1 MRHATSRVRADFS
14 ADGGAAG
21 ALDTIARSAFDAPMS
36 HHASEVERLD
46 TALAAV
52 RQRTATVPRVALV
65 LGSGL
70 GGFADTLEGATRIPF
85 SDIPTMPVSR
95 VVGHAGNLVIGRA
108 EGLDVVAM
116 QGRVHL
122 YEGHPPSDV
131 VFGARLMIRMGARI
145 VIITN
150 AAGGA
155 NPSFSPG
162 DLMLIDDHLNM
173 TGTSSLLGPNDE
185 RLGPRFPDMSV
196 AYDADLRALADRV
209 AKDAGFSLVR
219 GVYAGNLGPA
229 YETPAEVRMA
239 QRLGADAVG
248 MSTVLETI
256 AARHMGARVLG
267 ISCITNK
274 AAGLSATPLD
284 HSEVEETAR
293 AARGRFVSLLRGV
306 LGAIGR
312 QADPS

>member
-1 MRHATSRVRADFS
+1 MAEQ
-14 ADGGAAG
+14 
-21 ALDTIARSAFDAPMS
+21 
-36 HHASEVERLD
+36 ASQHERLSK
-46 TALAAV
+46 ALAV
-52 RQRTATVPRVALV
+52 IRQRTAATPRVALV

-70 GGFADTLEGATRIPF
+70 GSFADTLTDATKIPF
-85 SDIPTMPVSR
+85 ADIPTMPVSR
-95 VVGHAGNLVIGRA
+95 VVGHAGQLVVGKS

-122 YEGHPPSDV
+122 YEGHPPNDV
-131 VFGARLMIRMGARI
+131 VFGLRLMIRMGASL
-145 VIITN
+145 VVITN

-162 DLMLIDDHLNM
+162 DLMLIEDHLNL
-173 TGTSSLLGPNDE
+173 TGQSALTGPNDE
-185 RLGPRFPDMSV
+185 AMGVRFPDMSV
-196 AYDADLRALADRV
+196 AYDLLLRSLALEA
-209 AKDAGFSLVR
+209 ASKGGFQLVR

-248 MSTVLETI
+248 MSTVLETM

-274 AAGLSATPLD
+274 AAGLSPVPLD
-284 HSEVEETAR
+284 HAEVEETAR
-293 AARGRFVSLLRGV
+293 AARSRFVALLRGV
-306 LGAIGR
+306 LAAIAAGE
-312 QADPS
+312 AP

>member
-1 MRHATSRVRADFS
+1 MVLSSD
-14 ADGGAAG
+14 
-21 ALDTIARSAFDAPMS
+21 ALDTVRLTAFDACPMGEL
-36 HHASEVERLD
+36 ASQHERLSS
-46 TALAAV
+46 ALAV
-52 RQRTATVPRVALV
+52 IRKRTAVTPRVALV

-70 GGFADTLEGATRIPF
+70 GSFADTLGGATKIPF
-85 SDIPTMPVSR
+85 GEIPSMPVSR
-95 VVGHAGNLVIGRA
+95 VVGHAGQLVVGRTD
-108 EGLDVVAM
+108 GLDVVAM

-131 VFGARLMIRMGARI
+131 VFGLRLMLRMGAGI

-155 NPSFSPG
+155 NPAFTPG
-162 DLMLIDDHLNM
+162 DLMLIEDHLNL
-173 TGTSSLLGPNDE
+173 TGQSSLTGPNE
-185 RLGPRFPDMSV
+185 EALGARFPDMSV
-196 AYDADLRALADRV
+196 AYDAKLRALALE
-209 AKDAGFSLVR
+209 AASKAGFQLVR

-248 MSTVLETI
+248 MSTVLETV

-274 AAGLSATPLD
+274 AAGLSPVPLD
-284 HSEVEETAR
+284 HAEVEETAR
-293 AARGRFVSLLRGV
+293 GARARFVSLLRGV
-306 LGAIGR
+306 LSGIAAGGAE
-312 QADPS
+312 

>member
-1 MRHATSRVRADFS
+1 MRSMSSPSSSQSQRVD
-14 ADGGAAG
+14 
-21 ALDTIARSAFDAPMS
+21 
-36 HHASEVERLD
+36 V
-46 TALAAV
+46 ALAAI
-52 RQRTATVPRVALV
+52 RKRTQVVPKVALV

-70 GGFADTLEGATRIPF
+70 GGFADTLEGATKIAYTE
-85 SDIPTMPVSR
+85 IPTMPVSG

-108 EGLDVVAM
+108 EGVDVVAM

-155 NPSFSPG
+155 NPAFTPG
-162 DLMLIDDHLNM
+162 DLMLIEDHLNL
-173 TGTSSLLGPNDE
+173 TGQSSLTGPNEDAF
-185 RLGPRFPDMSV
+185 GPRFPDMST
-196 AYDADLRALADRV
+196 AYDAGLRAHALEA
-209 AKDAGFSLVR
+209 ASAAGFQMVR

-284 HSEVEETAR
+284 HAEVEETAR
-293 AARGRFVSLLRGV
+293 AAKGRFVALLAGV
-306 LGAIGR
+306 LGRVAKES
-312 QADPS
+312 A

>member
-1 MRHATSRVRADFS
+1 MSVGEATQSQR
-14 ADGGAAG
+14 
-21 ALDTIARSAFDAPMS
+21 I
-36 HHASEVERLD
+36 ER
-46 TALAAV
+46 ALAVV
-52 RQRTATVPRVALV
+52 RSRTSVTPRVALV

-70 GGFADTLEGATRIPF
+70 GGFADTLESATKIPYGE
-85 SDIPTMPVSR
+85 IPTMPVSH
-95 VVGHAGNLVIGRA
+95 VVGHAGNLVVGRA
-108 EGLDVVAM
+108 EGVDVVAM

-122 YEGHPPSDV
+122 YEGHPPCDV

-155 NPSFSPG
+155 NPAFEPG
-162 DLMLIDDHLNM
+162 DLMLIEDHLNL
-173 TGTSSLLGPNDE
+173 TGQSSLTGPNEDA
-185 RLGPRFPDMSV
+185 LGPRFPDMSV
-196 AYDADLRALADRV
+196 AYDAALRAMASEV
-209 AKDAGFSLVR
+209 ASACGFALVR

-229 YETPAEVRMA
+229 YETPAEVRLA

-274 AAGLSATPLD
+274 AAGLSKAPLD
-284 HSEVEETAR
+284 HAEVEETAR
-293 AARGRFVSLLRGV
+293 AARGRFVALLRGV
-306 LGAIGR
+306 LARI
-312 QADPS
+312 AKEPAP

>member
-1 MRHATSRVRADFS
+1 MRS
-14 ADGGAAG
+14 
-21 ALDTIARSAFDAPMS
+21 MS
-36 HHASEVERLD
+36 HSVASQSQRLD
-46 TALAAV
+46 TALAEI
-52 RQRTATVPRVALV
+52 RKRTNVQPRVALV

-70 GGFADTLEGATRIPF
+70 GAFADTLEGATKIPF
-85 SDIPTMPVSR
+85 AAIPTMPSSG
-95 VVGHAGNLVIGRA
+95 VVGHAGNLVVGKA
-108 EGLDVVAM
+108 EGLEVVAM

-122 YEGHPPSDV
+122 YEGHPPADV
-131 VFGARLMIRMGARI
+131 VFGARLMIRMGALI

-155 NPSFSPG
+155 NPTFVPG
-162 DLMLIDDHLNM
+162 DLMLIEDHLNL
-173 TGTSSLLGPNDE
+173 TGQSSLTGPNE
-185 RLGPRFPDMSV
+185 PALGPRFPDMSI
-196 AYDADLRALADRV
+196 AYDAGLRALALES
-209 AKDAGFSLVR
+209 ASAAGFQMVR

-229 YETPAEVRMA
+229 YETPAEVRLA

-284 HSEVEETAR
+284 HAEVEENAR

-306 LGAIGR
+306 LGRIASTER
-312 QADPS
+312 AS